1 MDKAQVAA
9 LFDKYAQQNKRQA
22 YYHKLLARFYAFCIP
37 QGKRVLEIGCGS
49 GDLLASLKPAY
60 GVGIDI
66 SSGMVKKAQ
75 AKYPKLTFINAD
87 AHNYE
92 LQETFDYI
100 ILSDLFG
107 YLQDVQAVLEHIQKN
122 AQPNTRIIINY
133 YSFLWEQPL
142 KLAELCGLKR
152 RTGLQNWLSMSDIEN
167 LVELADLDMIKT
179 GRAIL
184 FPLNVPLLST
194 FFNKY
199 LAHLPLFD
207 QLCLVNYGV
216 CRVRPKPQ
224 EYSVSVIVPAR
235 NEAGNIE
242 AAITRLPDFG
252 SRQEIVFIEGNSTD
266 NTWQEVQRVAE
277 KYKGQKNIVI
287 AQQTGKGKGDAVR
300 KGFDLATGDIL
311 MILDADLTMP
321 PEDLPKYYKA
331 IASGKGEFI
340 NGCRLVYPM
349 EKEAMRFLNLLGN
362 KFFSMA
368 FTWLLDQR
376 FKDTLCGT
384 KVLHRDHYQI
394 IKDNRAYFGDFDPFG
409 DFDLI
414 FGAAK
419 QSLKIVEIPI
429 HYKDRTYGETNI
441 SRFKHGWLLLQM
453 VAFASRKI
461 KFIG

>member
-1 MDKAQVAA
+1 MDKAQIAA
-9 LFDKYAQQNKRQA
+9 LFDKQALQNKKPA
-22 YYHKLLARFYAFCIP
+22 FYHTLLARFYTFCIP
-37 QGKRVLEIGCGS
+37 QGKKVLEIGCGC
-49 GDLLASLKPAY
+49 GNLLAAVKPVY
-60 GVGIDI
+60 GVGIDV
-66 SSGMVKKAQ
+66 SAGMIKKAKEKHP
-75 AKYPKLTFINAD
+75 ALSFIVAD
-87 AHNYE
+87 AHDYE
-92 LQETFDYI
+92 LSEKFDYI

-107 YLQDVQAVLEHIQKN
+107 YLQDVQAVLERIQRN
-122 AQPNTRIIINY
+122 AHQNTRIIINY

-142 KLAELCGLKR
+142 KLAELLGLKR
-152 RTGLQNWLSMSDIEN
+152 KTGLQNWLSMSDIEN
-167 LVELADLDMIKT
+167 LVDLAGLDMIKT
-179 GRAIL
+179 GRAVL
-184 FPLNVPLLST
+184 FPFNIPVIST

-199 LAHLPLFD
+199 VAHLPIFE
-207 QLCLVNYGV
+207 QACLVNYGV
-216 CRVRPKPQ
+216 CRVRPTPQ
-224 EYSVSVIVPAR
+224 DYSVSIIVPAR

-242 AAITRLPDFG
+242 AAITRLPQFG

-266 NTWQEVQRVAE
+266 NTWAEIQRVAE
-277 KYKGQKNIVI
+277 KYKGQKNILT

-300 KGFDLATGDIL
+300 KGFDIATGDIL

-331 IASGKGEFI
+331 LASGKGEFI

-362 KFFSMA
+362 KFFSLA
-368 FTWLLDQR
+368 FTWLLGQR

-394 IKDNRAYFGDFDPFG
+394 IKENRAYFGDFDPFG

-419 QSLKIVEIPI
+419 QNLKIVEIPI

-461 KFIG
+461 KFI